1 MYSYPQVR
9 ALVNPLSEVQF
20 TVMLSISIILLMT
33 ICVATGNLDS
43 KQTGVQITVQPDTKR
58 TLLRTITSLNQF
70 CSHKAMRNEFGS
82 P

>member
-1 MYSYPQVR
+1 MYSNLQVT
-9 ALVNPLSEVQF
+9 LVVNPLSKVQF

-43 KQTGVQITVQPDTKR
+43 KQTGVQITVQPDTER
-58 TLLRTITSLNQF
+58 ILLWTITSLNQF
-70 CSHKAMRNEFGS
+70 CFHKAMRNEFGS